1 MYYGAITI
9 SNFPA
14 VAKCTARDGA
24 LISEAYIVTYTKRA
38 VIAVC

>member
-14 VAKCTARDGA
+14 VAECTARYGA
-24 LISEAYIVTYTKRA
+24 LISKAYIVTYTKSA
-38 VIAVC
+38 VVAVC